1 MEKDILESFHR
12 VVSYELDSFGHVNNA
27 VFLQL
32 LEKARNDF
40 MLQKGLSFADFS
52 RWGCFPVV
60 TKATLIYKAPAY
72 ADDPLVIRGWIT
84 DWSQAS
90 FTLRYEII
98 HQEKKQL
105 LLSGETSH
113 VFVNANNKPMRLP
126 ARFFEKF
133 IPAGGK
139 TRDTAG
145 DNR

>member
-1 MEKDILESFHR
+1 MESFHR

-27 VFLQL
+27 VFLQF

-72 ADDPLVIRGWIT
+72 ADDPLSIKGWIT
-84 DWSQAS
+84 DWSQTS

-105 LLSGETSH
+105 LLIGETSH
-113 VFVNANNKPMRLP
+113 VFVNANNKPTRLP
-126 ARFFEKF
+126 AQFFEKF

-139 TRDTAG
+139 
-145 DNR
+145 NRAAEGGSQ